1 MAKFDKDTFK
11 NDISQRVIEAMK
23 SGLLSKEDVHSN
35 DIERLTN
42 FIKYILME
50 YIEDRRDAIN
60 ILTDFNYDDRYSWD
74 KLEDEYG
81 TFKSLMDIALV
92 NLMKFIE
99 NQNMNDYSYYLSHN
113 ENDRRDDSYTEEE
126 FDDGD
131 DNFVK
136 YDEDEF
142 EDDEDNIKDEPRV
155 TYRKR

>member
-11 NDISQRVIEAMK
+11 NDISQRVVEAMK
-23 SGLLSKEDVHSN
+23 SGLLSKEDVQSN
-35 DIERLTN
+35 DIERLTS
-42 FIKYILME
+42 FIKYVLME

-99 NQNMNDYSYYLSHN
+99 NQNMNDYSYYLSHH
-113 ENDRRDDSYTEEE
+113 ENDQRDDSYSEEE
-126 FDDGD
+126 FEDED

-136 YDEDEF
+136 YEDSEFDDKDDNEDEP
-142 EDDEDNIKDEPRV
+142 KV
-155 TYRKR
+155 TYRRR